1 MTYNEYQKYLADGG
15 WEAVAGL
22 EAETR
27 VLRGKIADLI
37 AQYDDIEER
46 LEKLERD
53 EFISA
58 GVIRRSVT
66 VLGYCLIGLIM
77 LGSVFGVAS
86 WLAGLL

>member
-1 MTYNEYQKYLADGG
+1 MTIDEYQKYLLDGG
-15 WEAVAGL
+15 VRTVASL
-22 EAETR
+22 ESE
-27 VLRGKIADLI
+27 LRFVRGQVTDLT

>member
-1 MTYNEYQKYLADGG
+1 MTYNEYQKFLVDGG
-15 WEAVAGL
+15 WESVSLQGQQ
-22 EAETR
+22 
-27 VLRGKIADLI
+27 IADLI

-66 VLGYCLIGLIM
+66 VLGYCLIGVIM

>member
-1 MTYNEYQKYLADGG
+1 MTPE
-15 WEAVAGL
+15 EVL
-22 EAETR
+22 EAEQR
-27 VLRGKIADLI
+27 FLRSVMGDLT

-66 VLGYCLIGLIM
+66 VLGYCLIGLVM

-86 WLAGLL
+86 WLAGVL

>member
-1 MTYNEYQKYLADGG
+1 MTYNEYQKHLADG
-15 WEAVAGL
+15 ERTVAGL
-22 EAETR
+22 EAEQR
-27 VLRGKIADLI
+27 FLRSVMGDLT

-66 VLGYCLIGLIM
+66 VLGYCLIGVIM